1 MTVATN
7 TVGRQKIS
15 SLHFERNTAL
25 EPEITPFTPIYA
37 RKPTRRAGLPPAAWM
52 MVPILLLAAGL
63 TTLVLTNPRSTPAD
77 QASMSQPNTTE
88 TPKPELAMP
97 RVASTPLDVSPTRT
111 APTAEVS
118 KVVPV
123 IAPLRRAAT
132 STSRLAPPVTS
143 KPAAVLPQAPMAYD
157 GNAAAPVQNTVTV
170 PPEVPSQPIDPAPDA
185 TPAPLPT
192 PEISPEPN
200 M

>member
-15 SLHFERNTAL
+15 SLNFERNTAL

-52 MVPILLLAAGL
+52 LVPTLLLAAGL

-77 QASMSQPNTTE
+77 QASMSQPATTE
-88 TPKPELAMP
+88 TPKPAPAMP
-97 RVASTPLDVSPTRT
+97 RVASAPLDVSPART
-111 APTAEVS
+111 VSTADVS

-123 IAPLRRAAT
+123 IAPVRRAAT
-132 STSRLAPPVTS
+132 SQPRLAPPVTM

-157 GNAAAPVQNTVTV
+157 GNAAVPVQNTVIA